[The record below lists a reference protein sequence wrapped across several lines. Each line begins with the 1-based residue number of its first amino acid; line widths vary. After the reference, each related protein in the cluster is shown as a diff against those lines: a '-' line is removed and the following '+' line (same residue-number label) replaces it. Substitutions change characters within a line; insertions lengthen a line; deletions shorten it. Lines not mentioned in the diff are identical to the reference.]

1 MDRARQKGA
10 RRTGCRGGELRPVV
24 ALATLLAA
32 CNPITGDS
40 DKAIALVIEGLPA
53 RSLEVGDT
61 LTLVAK
67 ALTFGGDTVPEAE
80 IIWLVVGPDTGQL
93 GFTLDTLSGLVTGY
107 AQGAGYV
114 QPRLEDL
121 TTRALIEVTVT
132 PAADSVAPAGSQQLT
147 MAAGDSVSP
156 SMSVTVLQ
164 IDSLGAAVA
173 LGEKPV
179 HFYLVDPLPGS
190 ANATGFHLTTEAGG
204 QVGEEPHHVVAI
216 SGAGGQASAVVKRIA
231 GSSLPDSAVVDA
243 IAITVAG
250 DTVAGSPVRFT
261 VLFGGDGPQE

>member
-1 MDRARQKGA
+1 
-10 RRTGCRGGELRPVV
+10 V
-24 ALATLLAA
+24 LAALLAA

-40 DKAIALVIEGLPA
+40 DKAIALVIEGLPQ

-61 LTLVAK
+61 LTLIAK
-67 ALTFGGDTVPEAE
+67 ALTLGGDTVPDAQ
-80 IIWLVVGPDTGQL
+80 ITWVVVGPDTGQL
-93 GFTLDTLSGLVTGY
+93 GFTLDTLSGLVTAY
-107 AQGAGYV
+107 APGSGDV

-132 PAADSVAPAGSQQLT
+132 PAADSVAPTGSQQLT
-147 MAAGDSVSP
+147 MAAGDSVTP
-156 SMSVTVLQ
+156 AMSVTVLQ

-173 LGEKPV
+173 IGEKPV
-179 HFYLVDPLPGS
+179 HFYLVDPPPGS
-190 ANATGFHLTTEAGG
+190 ASATGFFLTTEAGG

-216 SGAGGQASAVVKRIA
+216 SGTGGQASAVVKRIA